1 MTRRQLPVGAALPR
15 YGSLAEAAEYLG
27 CNERTVRRYIAAG
40 KIHGYRLG
48 GLLRVDLNEVD
59 AAMRPIPT
67 AGGGHGAA

>member
-1 MTRRQLPVGAALPR
+1 VRYAADITPPR

-40 KIHGYRLG
+40 KLRGYRLG

-59 AAMRPIPT
+59 AAMAPIPT